1 MKAWLKCTRCGR
13 TYPPDIE
20 LRLCECGSPLILIHE
35 IEGLGI
41 GGTELKKIIG
51 SRPPGVWRY
60 LELLPKAIGEP
71 VSLGEG
77 GTYLQRAERLGR
89 ELGLRN
95 IYLKNETVNPTGSF
109 LDRGSTIEV
118 TMALHSKV
126 RCLECFSRGNLAASL
141 AAYAVKAGI
150 PCRVYVLPG
159 AEQAKILQALAYDA
173 ELIYSSR
180 RSDQLGDG
188 HLVEPYNPFFL
199 DGLKTSTLE
208 ILEQL
213 DWNPPDAIFI
223 TMGTGSNLTA
233 AWKALSEAES
243 IGLIEENSTR
253 LYGVQASEC
262 APIVEAFKR
271 GLDEVEPKKD
281 YKMIFPDISEPNP
294 ILGSIVLKAIR
305 GSGGSAI
312 MVGEDEILK
321 SIKLLA
327 KTEGVL
333 AEPAAAASI
342 AALKIAVDDG
352 LVDRSERVVCM
363 ITGSGLKDPAS
374 MRELFKLSYPKHVRV
389 SGTKL
394 KILKLL
400 SERGM
405 WGYELWKALKTAY
418 GLEFKLPTIYQHLS
432 ELLRMGLIVSKPPE
446 RGFGRRMVRKYH
458 LTESGKRVLAESL
471 NREP

>member
-1 MKAWLKCTRCGR
+1 MRGS
-13 TYPPDIE
+13 E
-20 LRLCECGSPLILIHE
+20 LRTI
-35 IEGLGI
+35 IE
-41 GGTELKKIIG
+41 
-51 SRPPGVWRY
+51 SRPLGVWRY
-60 LELLPKAIGEP
+60 LELLPKAVGEP

-95 IYLKNETVNPTGSF
+95 LYLKNETMNPTGSF

-118 TMALHSKV
+118 TMALHSDV
-126 RCLECFSRGNLAASL
+126 RCLECISRGNLAASL

-180 RSDQLGDG
+180 RFNHLGDG

-233 AWKALSEAES
+233 TWKALNEAES
-243 IGLIEENSTR
+243 LGLIKGNLPR
-253 LYGVQASEC
+253 LYGVQASGC
-262 APIVEAFKR
+262 APIVEAFKK
-271 GLDEVEPKKD
+271 GLDEIEPKKD
-281 YKMIFPDISEPNP
+281 CKMIFPDISEPSP

-305 GSGGSAI
+305 SSGGSAI
-312 MVGEDEILK
+312 MVEEDEILE

-327 KTEGVL
+327 KTEGIL

-342 AALKIAVDDG
+342 AALRIAVNDG
-352 LVDRSERVVCM
+352 LIDRSEKVVCM

-374 MRELFKLSYPKHVRV
+374 IRELFKLSYPKHVRV

-400 SERGM
+400 SERSM
-405 WGYELWKALKTAY
+405 YGYELWKALKITY

-446 RGFGRRMVRKYH
+446 RGLGRRMVRKYH
-458 LTESGKRVLAESL
+458 LTESGRKVLADSL

>member
-1 MKAWLKCTRCGR
+1 MKSQLKCIQCGK
-13 TYPPDIE
+13 TYPLDIK
-20 LRLCECGSPLILIHE
+20 LRLCECGSPLLLIHQ
-35 IEGLGI
+35 IESLG
-41 GGTELKKIIG
+41 GSELKSIIE
-51 SRPPGVWRY
+51 SRPLGVWRY
-60 LELLPKAIGEP
+60 LELLPKTLGEP

-95 IYLKNETVNPTGSF
+95 LYLKNETMNPTGSF
-109 LDRGSTIEV
+109 LDRGSTVEV
-118 TMALHSKV
+118 TMALHSNIG
-126 RCLECFSRGNLAASL
+126 CLECISRGNLAASL

-150 PCRVYVLPG
+150 PCKVYVLPG

-173 ELIYSSR
+173 ELIYSSKKFN
-180 RSDQLGDG
+180 QPGDG

-213 DWNPPDAIFI
+213 DWNPPDAIFV

-233 AWKALSEAES
+233 TWKALNEAES
-243 IGLIEENSTR
+243 LGLINMENFPR
-253 LYGVQASEC
+253 LYGVQASGC
-262 APIVEAFKR
+262 APIVEAFKK
-271 GLDEVEPKKD
+271 GLDKVEPEKNC
-281 YKMIFPDISEPNP
+281 KMIFPDISEPNP
-294 ILGSIVLKAIR
+294 ILGSIVLKAIKS
-305 GSGGSAI
+305 SGGSAI
-312 MVGEDEILK
+312 MVEEDEILEF
-321 SIKLLA
+321 IKLLA
-327 KTEGVL
+327 KTEGIL

-352 LVDRSERVVCM
+352 LIDRSEKVVCM

-374 MRELFKLSYPKHVRV
+374 IRELFKLSYPKHVRV

-400 SERGM
+400 SERSM
-405 WGYELWKALKTAY
+405 YGYELWKALKITY

-432 ELLRMGLIVSKPPE
+432 ELIRMGLIVSKPPE
-446 RGFGRRMVRKYH
+446 RGLGRRMVRKYH
-458 LTESGKRVLAESL
+458 LTESGRRVLADSL
-471 NREP
+471 NKEP

>member
-1 MKAWLKCTRCGR
+1 MESRLRCARCGKA
-13 TYPPDIE
+13 YPPDIR
-20 LRLCECGSPLILIHE
+20 LRLCECGSPLLLVHR
-35 IEGLGI
+35 IEGLRGS
-41 GGTELKKIIG
+41 ELKTAMG

-60 LELLPKAIGEP
+60 LELLPKPVGEP

-95 IYLKNETVNPTGSF
+95 LYLKNETMNPTGSF
-109 LDRGSTIEV
+109 LDRGSTVEV
-118 TMALHSKV
+118 TIALHSGIG
-126 RCLECFSRGNLAASL
+126 CLECISRGNLAASV

-150 PCRVYVLPG
+150 PCRVHVLPG

-173 ELIYSSR
+173 ELLYSSR
-180 RSDQLGDG
+180 KPDHLGDG

-213 DWNPPDAIFI
+213 GWSPPDAVFI

-243 IGLIEENSTR
+243 IGLIEENFTR
-253 LYGVQASEC
+253 LYGVQASGC
-262 APIVEAFKR
+262 APIVEAFKM
-271 GLDEVEPKKD
+271 GLDEVESKKD
-281 YKMIFPDISEPNP
+281 CKMIFPDISEPSP
-294 ILGSIVLKAIR
+294 ILGSTVLKAIR
-305 GSGGSAI
+305 SSGGSAI
-312 MVGEDEILK
+312 TVEEDEILK

-327 KTEGVL
+327 KTEGIL

-342 AALKIAVDDG
+342 AALEIAVDDG
-352 LVDRSERVVCM
+352 LIDRSERVVCM

-374 MRELFKLSYPKHVRV
+374 MRELFRLNYPKHVRV

-400 SERGM
+400 SERSM
-405 WGYELWKALKTAY
+405 YGYELWRALKTTY
-418 GLEFKLPTIYQHLS
+418 GLEFRLPTIYQHLS

-446 RGFGRRMVRKYH
+446 RGLGRRMVRRYH
-458 LTESGKRVLAESL
+458 LTESGRRILANSL
-471 NREP
+471 NRGP